1 MESLTEL
8 TWPNATAAD
17 PLGTLIKIKDYAD
30 PSTSSLDATLEEAD
44 SWARNILSKAGLPVD
59 IGELQTKL
67 DGLEEGSSTWY
78 AGNSLLQS
86 FTLRS
91 ALENGDQATTILLG
105 FLLADFR
112 WQGHFAENRE
122 QQLADKKL
130 VEEILNES
138 DNEEL
143 EAESYRAA
151 INALQNKY
159 PHCSVNALRLL
170 LCNKL
175 NVSKQRLDELDI
187 RPDNA

>member
-8 TWPNATAAD
+8 PWPTTSTAD
-17 PLGTLIKIKDYAD
+17 PLNTLIAIKDYSD
-30 PSTSSLDATLEEAD
+30 PSSSSLETTLEESDA
-44 SWARNILSKAGLPVD
+44 WAREVLSKAGLPVD
-59 IGELQTKL
+59 IGKLQAQL
-67 DGLEEGSSTWY
+67 DSLEEGSSSWY

-112 WQGHFAENRE
+112 WQGHFAEIQE

-130 VEEILNES
+130 VEEILSETNNE
-138 DNEEL
+138 DL
-143 EAESYRAA
+143 EIESYRAA
-151 INALQNKY
+151 INALNKKY

-175 NVSKQRLDELDI
+175 NVSKQHLDELDI
-187 RPDNA
+187 RPDDA

>member
-8 TWPNATAAD
+8 TWPKTTSKD
-17 PLGTLIKIKDYAD
+17 PLATLSQIKDYSD
-30 PSTSSLDATLEEAD
+30 PCASSLNDTLEEAD
-44 SWARNILSKAGLPVD
+44 SWARSILSKAGLPID
-59 IGELQTKL
+59 INKLQGKL
-67 DGLEEGSSTWY
+67 DDIEEGSSTWY

-122 QQLADKKL
+122 QSIADKKL
-130 VEEILNES
+130 VEEILNEP
-138 DNEEL
+138 DNEDL

-151 INALQNKY
+151 INALQKKY
-159 PHCSVNALRLL
+159 PHCTVNALRLL

-175 NVSKQRLDELDI
+175 NVTKQRLEELDI
-187 RPDNA
+187 RPDNV

>member
-8 TWPNATAAD
+8 PWPATSTAD
-17 PLGTLIKIKDYAD
+17 PLNTLIAIKDYSD
-30 PSTSSLDATLEEAD
+30 PSSSSLEATLED
-44 SWARNILSKAGLPVD
+44 SDAWAREVLSKAGLPVD
-59 IGELQTKL
+59 IGKLQAQL
-67 DGLEEGSSTWY
+67 DNLEEGSSSWY

-112 WQGHFAENRE
+112 WQGHFAEIQE

-130 VEEILNES
+130 VEEILSEA
-138 DNEEL
+138 DNEDL
-143 EAESYRAA
+143 EIESYRAA
-151 INALQNKY
+151 INALQKKY

-175 NVSKQRLDELDI
+175 NVSKQHLDELDI
-187 RPDNA
+187 RPDGA

>member
-1 MESLTEL
+1 MDSLTEL
-8 TWPNATAAD
+8 TRPSNANSD
-17 PLGTLIKIKDYAD
+17 PIGTLIKIKGYTD
-30 PSTSSLDATLEEAD
+30 PSLSSLDATLAEAD
-44 SWARNILSKAGLPVD
+44 DWARGVLDKAGLPVE
-59 IGELQTKL
+59 INKLQAKL
-67 DGLEEGSSTWY
+67 DTIEEGSSAWY

-112 WQGHFAENRE
+112 WQGYFAQNRE

-130 VEEILNES
+130 VEEILS
-138 DNEEL
+138 QPDNEEL

-151 INALQNKY
+151 INALQKKY
-159 PHCSVNALRLL
+159 PHCTVNALRLL

-175 NVSKQRLDELDI
+175 NVTKQRLDELDI
-187 RPDNA
+187 RPDST

>member
-1 MESLTEL
+1 MESFSEL
-8 TWPNATAAD
+8 AWPSAKDTD
-17 PLGTLIKIKDYAD
+17 PLSTLIKIKDFAD
-30 PSTSSLDATLEEAD
+30 PNSSSLENTLQETD
-44 SWARNILSKAGLPVD
+44 NWAREVLTKAGLPAE
-59 IGELQTKL
+59 IRKLQSKL
-67 DGLEEGSSTWY
+67 DDIEEGSSAWY

-112 WQGHFAENRE
+112 WQGYFAESRE
-122 QQLADKKL
+122 QLIADEKL
-130 VEEILNES
+130 VEEILSDASNE
-138 DNEEL
+138 DL

-151 INALQNKY
+151 INALHKKY

-175 NVSKQRLDELDI
+175 NVTKQHLDELDI
-187 RPDNA
+187 RPILA

>member
-1 MESLTEL
+1 MELR
-8 TWPNATAAD
+8 WPETATAD
-17 PLGTLIKIKDYAD
+17 PIGILTKTKELAD
-30 PSTSSLDATLEEAD
+30 PSLASLDATLEEAD
-44 SWARNILSKAGLPVD
+44 TWARDVLSKAGLPVE
-59 IGELQTKL
+59 IGKLQSKL
-67 DGLEEGSSTWY
+67 DSLEEGSSEWY

-122 QQLADKKL
+122 QQIADKKL

-138 DNEEL
+138 NDEEL
-143 EAESYRAA
+143 EVESYRAA
-151 INALQNKY
+151 INALQKKY

-175 NVSKQRLDELDI
+175 NVSKQHLDELDI
-187 RPDNA
+187 RPDID

>member
-1 MESLTEL
+1 MESSMEL
-8 TWPNATAAD
+8 RWPDTANID
-17 PLGTLIKIKDYAD
+17 PIGTLINIKEFTD
-30 PSTSSLDATLEEAD
+30 PSLSLLQATLEDAD
-44 SWARNILSKAGLPVD
+44 NWAREILDKAGLPVE
-59 IGELQTKL
+59 IGKLQSKL
-67 DGLEEGSSTWY
+67 DSLEEGSSEWY

-112 WQGHFAENRE
+112 WQGHFAESRE

-130 VEEILNES
+130 VEEILSES
-138 DNEEL
+138 SDEEL
-143 EAESYRAA
+143 EIESYRAA
-151 INALQNKY
+151 INALQKKY

-175 NVSKQRLDELDI
+175 NVSKQHLDELDI
-187 RPDNA
+187 RPDTD